1 MSEPRGVLFVN
12 PRSGGNENG
21 VEELREAAL
30 RAGAQVHVLCEGDDL
45 EELAREAPAGIL
57 GMAGGDGSLG
67 VVAKIAIERDLP
79 FVVVPWGTRNH
90 FANDVG
96 LDRDD
101 PLRAVAA
108 FADGVERRVDIGR
121 VGDRIFLNNVSFGIY
136 ARLVHRRERKRRRGE
151 SLARMR
157 ALLTSLRDRRWTER
171 FRVDGRPVRASVLLI
186 ANNEYTIDLF
196 ELGVRG
202 RLDEGTLAVYAAR
215 GVRRLRWTERLAP
228 RVVVESRTPVA
239 RAAVDGE
246 PVLLETPLE
255 LAVEPG
261 ALRLLVPPEVDGAE
275 GEQERGEHGN
285 PS

>member
-1 MSEPRGVLFVN
+1 VLFVN
-12 PRSGGNENG
+12 PRSGSNG
-21 VEELREAAL
+21 EDGLEAL
-30 RAGAQVHVLCEGDDL
+30 RQAATAAGADVRVLGEDDDL
-45 EELAREAPAGIL
+45 EALAQSARADAL

-67 VVAKIAIERDLP
+67 IVAAVAIERDLP

-101 PLRAVAA
+101 PVRAVSA
-108 FADGVERRVDIGR
+108 FASGAERRVDVGR
-121 VGDRIFLNNVSFGIY
+121 AGDRVFLNNVSFGVY
-136 ARLVHRRERKRRRGE
+136 ARLVHRRERKRQRGE
-151 SLARMR
+151 ALARLR

-171 FRVDGRPVRASVLLI
+171 FVVDGMPVRASVLLI

-196 ELGVRG
+196 SLGERE

-215 GVRRLRWTERLAP
+215 GLRRLRWTERLAP
-228 RVVVESRTPVA
+228 RVTVESRKRVT

-255 LAVEPG
+255 LTVERA
-261 ALRLLVPPEVDGAE
+261 ALRLLVPPEADTAGDRERPE
-275 GEQERGEHGN
+275 GE
-285 PS
+285 